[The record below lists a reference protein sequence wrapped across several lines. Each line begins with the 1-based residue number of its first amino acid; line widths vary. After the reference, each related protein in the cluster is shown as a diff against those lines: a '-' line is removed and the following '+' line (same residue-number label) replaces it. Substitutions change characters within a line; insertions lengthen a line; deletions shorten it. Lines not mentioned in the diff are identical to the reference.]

1 MNPSFVGWDGV
12 GCREN
17 RASVRQ
23 FHTGGCVGRG
33 NRIVVP
39 INPLNPDEWPLEVF
53 LLYSHPLTSCITGQQ
68 QHRATKPH
76 LLNSPTYNTI
86 IQDTT
91 HPI

>member
-1 MNPSFVGWDGV
+1 MEWGV
-12 GCREN
+12 GRIVP
-17 RASVRQ
+17 RSGGHAYP
-23 FHTGGCVGRG
+23 TGGCVGRG
-33 NRIVVP
+33 NCIVVP

-53 LLYSHPLTSCITGQQ
+53 LLCSHPLTSCITGQQ
-68 QHRATKPH
+68 QHRTTKPC